1 MENYADM
8 TYVTIGKVLD
18 FLKNPPLIFLFTLF
32 TAAVYLSDPN
42 GFLESWNDGNGALV
56 ALVTLLVLEVW
67 SKSFDRIAKRA
78 KLAYLTVILG
88 GLFIFL
94 SINTELR
101 ALLIDFATALG
112 SDITIAE
119 YSWVQAV
126 VYFVSSAVVTLLSVI
141 SGKRIVLPAI
151 YTFALTLFLVLDTFF
166 PYNEIGILQY
176 WVNPVL
182 QLSASLINF
191 LGLAHAYAYEN
202 LLRLVNSTG
211 YTTLAVYWPSAGIQ
225 GIIIAILVVSGFS
238 FKLKVK
244 GSRKIAYI
252 LAALVISYAANSLRI
267 VVLSMYV
274 LQDISNLN
282 AFERFHSFIGDVVF
296 FPWLALLLFLI
307 YRREAYRKGTKGI
320 TSL

>member
-1 MENYADM
+1 
-8 TYVTIGKVLD
+8 
-18 FLKNPPLIFLFTLF
+18 
-32 TAAVYLSDPN
+32 
-42 GFLESWNDGNGALV
+42 
-56 ALVTLLVLEVW
+56 LLVLEVW

-151 YTFALTLFLVLDTFF
+151 YTFALTFFLVLDTFF

-191 LGLAHAYAYEN
+191 LGLAQA
-202 LLRLVNSTG
+202 LST
-211 YTTLAVYWPSAGIQ
+211 
-225 GIIIAILVVSGFS
+225 
-238 FKLKVK
+238 
-244 GSRKIAYI
+244 
-252 LAALVISYAANSLRI
+252 
-267 VVLSMYV
+267 
-274 LQDISNLN
+274 
-282 AFERFHSFIGDVVF
+282 
-296 FPWLALLLFLI
+296 
-307 YRREAYRKGTKGI
+307 
-320 TSL
+320 